1 MPTPRRPR
9 FPCERPVVRDYRP
22 SAWTSP
28 VTRTIARSAAAP
40 MMSESRGMIVMPVNC
55 EQETSRRSSAS
66 ICAFYTALGKVFHG
80 LSVITRAPKVNNP
93 EHRRRG
99 PHGRLVE
106 RDRPRRSLVPGAV
119 RPDEPAGYCP
129 PTPAVRGSGVLRAVD
144 AGAGRQA
151 PDRARGAAAGRRQPP
166 ALALDRGAVG
176 SGGPRRSPIVAC
188 PPVGNQTDDRLGVCP
203 DRFGG

>member
-9 FPCERPVVRDYRP
+9 YPCERPVVWDYSP
-22 SAWTSP
+22 SARTSP

-40 MMSESRGMIVMPVNC
+40 MMSESRGIIVMPVN
-55 EQETSRRSSAS
+55 RSKKQAVAPPAS
-66 ICAFYTALGKVFHG
+66 ICAFYTALGKDFHG

-99 PHGRLVE
+99 QHGRLVE

-151 PDRARGAAAGRRQPP
+151 PDRARGATPG
-166 ALALDRGAVG
+166 
-176 SGGPRRSPIVAC
+176 
-188 PPVGNQTDDRLGVCP
+188 
-203 DRFGG
+203 